1 MGQCQS
7 APCGTPSGAG
17 PSGKKA
23 AAASTPARAPAEL
36 LNLGPEAEAYFAGTG
51 RSFYEHVRAPPASRL
66 VPVRLSARASP
77 RGAETPRSRREVSPR
92 ALPKR

>member
-36 LNLGPEAEAYFAGTG
+36 LNLGPEAEAYFAGAG

-66 VPVRLSARASP
+66 APVRPSRPRLSARP
-77 RGAETPRSRREVSPR
+77 AETPRSRREVSPR
-92 ALPKR
+92 ALT

>member
-51 RSFYEHVRAPPASRL
+51 RSF
-66 VPVRLSARASP
+66 
-77 RGAETPRSRREVSPR
+77 
-92 ALPKR
+92 

>member
-36 LNLGPEAEAYFAGTG
+36 LNLGPEAEAYFAGAG
-51 RSFYEHVRAPPASRL
+51 RSFYEHVRAPPTSRL
-66 VPVRLSARASP
+66 APVRPRPRLFRAARRDAAVSAC
-77 RGAETPRSRREVSPR
+77 SPR
-92 ALPKR
+92 ALP